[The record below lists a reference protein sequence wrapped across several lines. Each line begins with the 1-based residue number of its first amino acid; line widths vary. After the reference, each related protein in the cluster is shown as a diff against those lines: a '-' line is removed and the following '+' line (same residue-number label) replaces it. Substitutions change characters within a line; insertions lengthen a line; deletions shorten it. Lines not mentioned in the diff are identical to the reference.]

1 MRVLLVGN
9 GPAALAK
16 EMGEVID
23 NFSGHVL
30 RFNNYSITKYEK
42 WVGTRTDIWV
52 TCDRHVTPM
61 SHQHKKRWFLSFR
74 TDEKTQ
80 AAIADCRAEQFPL
93 DYILKTVNA
102 MNFNHPS
109 SGAVVATYLLDQGH
123 DVWIW
128 GFDFLASRRDHH
140 YNKDQIARGEF
151 HSEDA
156 EWFYFHRLMQEG
168 KVKYLGMDRHK
179 ETIPNI
185 RHPVECGRDD
195 DISWYRESAHD
206 GWYKFVGID
215 CKDKKVLDVGAGLC
229 EGMKILEGFGANVD
243 GFEVDPRLGHL
254 HPNLIIGDS
263 LDMFESK
270 SYDIITC
277 VDVIEHVV
285 EDRVFME
292 HMKRI
297 ARELVFVTTPNYTRS
312 KAGNHAHCREYT
324 IAQFANHFQPS
335 AVWSASPD
343 GNVHHTLLLSRI
355 DGWMIDYSPT
365 GVQNKFDADIMPAYR
380 LGMIP
385 LTVRF
390 NNTVDGEEWAHICGY
405 FDM

>member
-1 MRVLLVGN
+1 MRVLLIGN

-16 EMGEVID
+16 EMGEAID

-30 RFNNYSITKYEK
+30 RFNNYTITKYEK
-42 WVGTRTDIWV
+42 WIGTRTDIWV

-74 TDEKTQ
+74 TDEKTK

-93 DYILKTVNA
+93 DYIVKTVNA

-109 SGAVVATYLLDQGH
+109 SGAIVATYLLDQGH

-140 YNKDQIARGEF
+140 YNKDKIKRGEF

-156 EWFYFHRLMQEG
+156 EWFYFQRLMQEG
-168 KVKYLGMDRHK
+168 RVKYLGLDRHK
-179 ETIPNI
+179 ETIPAI

-206 GWYKFVGID
+206 GWYEFIAKDCVG
-215 CKDKKVLDVGAGLC
+215 KKVLDVGAGMC
-229 EGMKILEGFGANVD
+229 EGMRILEGSAALVH
-243 GFEVDPRLGHL
+243 GFEVDPRLSHL
-254 HPNLIIGDS
+254 HPNLVIGDS
-263 LDMFESK
+263 LEMFEDN
-270 SYDIITC
+270 SYDVLTC
-277 VDVIEHVV
+277 VDVLEHVV
-285 EDRVFME
+285 EDKKFMSQ
-292 HMKRI
+292 MRRI
-297 ARELVFVTTPNYTRS
+297 ARELIFVTTPNYTRS

-324 IAQFANHFQPS
+324 IAQFANHFLPR
-335 AVWSASPD
+335 AVWSASPN
-343 GNVHHTLLLSRI
+343 GKVHHTLLLTRVG
-355 DGWMIDYSPT
+355 DWMIDHSPT
-365 GVQNKFDADIMPAYR
+365 GVENKFDADIMAAYR
-380 LGMIP
+380 VGKVP
-385 LTVRF
+385 LTTRF

-405 FDM
+405 INP